1 MMDEGRIQAVFDD
14 GLFVLKLSG
23 DVRLTLCATLDQQV
37 QRVAAV
43 DGLESVIIDLREATN
58 IDSTALGF
66 LAKLALAVR
75 DRLILPA
82 QVVAA
87 HPDVMTMLKVMG
99 FDEVASVVD
108 ASQLAEAEQAELDS
122 SGCDDA
128 TAEVPVEGGAE
139 ASASQE
145 QALRGRILEA
155 HRLLMCLNGH
165 NRLQF
170 QPLIELL
177 ESEEQRQPH

>member
-1 MMDEGRIQAVFDD
+1 MDEGRIQAVFDD

-58 IDSTALGF
+58 VDSTALGF

-75 DRLILPA
+75 DRLVLPA
-82 QVVAA
+82 QVVAT
-87 HPDVMTMLKVMG
+87 HPDVLTMLKVMG

-108 ASQLAEAEQAELDS
+108 ANELPAAEQAGLDS
-122 SGCDDA
+122 TSCCDDMPL
-128 TAEVPVEGGAE
+128 AEPSSEMQEEGE
-139 ASASQE
+139 
-145 QALRGRILEA
+145 LRGRILEA

>member
-1 MMDEGRIQAVFDD
+1 MDEGRIQAVFED

-43 DGLESVIIDLREATN
+43 EGLESVIIDLR
-58 IDSTALGF
+58 F

-75 DRLILPA
+75 DRLVMPA

-87 HPDVMTMLKVMG
+87 HPDVLTMLKVMG

-108 ASQLAEAEQAELDS
+108 AGSLPEADQADLDGASCCNAPALNESQ
-122 SGCDDA
+122 DDA
-128 TAEVPVEGGAE
+128 D
-139 ASASQE
+139 ASPQQE
-145 QALRGRILEA
+145 QELRGRILEA

-165 NRLQF
+165 NRLEF

-177 ESEEQRQPH
+177 ESEEHRQPH

>member
-1 MMDEGRIQAVFDD
+1 MDEGRIQAVFED

-43 DGLESVIIDLREATN
+43 EGLESVIIDLREATN
-58 IDSTALGF
+58 VDSTALGF

-75 DRLILPA
+75 DRLVMPA

-87 HPDVMTMLKVMG
+87 HPDVLTMLKVMG

-108 ASQLAEAEQAELDS
+108 AGSLPEADQADLDGASCCNAPALNASQ
-122 SGCDDA
+122 DDA
-128 TAEVPVEGGAE
+128 D
-139 ASASQE
+139 ASPQQE
-145 QALRGRILEA
+145 QELRGRILEA

-165 NRLQF
+165 NRLEF

-177 ESEEQRQPH
+177 ESEEHRQPH